1 MGSWLALLLWCGYWW
16 PRSVATALAGA
27 ALIAGGAGLQ
37 LGTQMLMMRRV
48 LRRRGVPLPSAMV
61 ALRAWL
67 SEWRWAWRL
76 FGWQIPFGEHAEP
89 DGVSVEG
96 KQVQG
101 PVQGQVGVVL
111 VHGYFCNRGVW
122 TVWLRRLKSRGIA
135 GMAMTLEPAHGSSVN
150 AMVDDLDRCVKAMVQ
165 QTGCAPLLVA
175 HSMGGLV
182 VRAWLKRLD
191 AGERARHAAHVVT
204 VATPHGG
211 AWLARFAQRLP
222 AVEMREGSDWL
233 QRLGPPP
240 EDVPFSCWC
249 SSSDN
254 IVFPPIWLSCRMR
267 SAIRS
272 TMQRICSCCLMRGS
286 GSTVC
291 SCRRNCKS
299 DCRSDRSSG
308 IRRQTEVPRQPM
320 PGHGP
325 AGPEPGGCRWQ
336 RPGRSSARHSAA
348 AGRTAGRCA
357 CCRHCASSRHG
368 RSW

>member
-1 MGSWLALLLWCGYWW
+1 MNTWFWRAVVMGSWLALLLWCGYWW

-48 LRRRGVPLPSAMV
+48 LRRRSVPLPSAMV

-67 SEWRWAWRL
+67 SEWRWAWQL

-96 KQVQG
+96 KQVQGPVQG

-122 TVWLRRLKSRGIA
+122 TVWLRRLKSLGIA

-191 AGERARHAAHVVT
+191 AGERVRHAAHVVT

-211 AWLARFAQRLP
+211 AWLAQFAQRLP

-254 IVFPPIWLSCRMR
+254 IVFPPDLAVLPNAQRHQVDD
-267 SAIRS
+267 AAH
-272 TMQRICSCCLMRGS
+272 MQLLFDARVWQHCLQLQAQLQERLQQ
-286 GSTVC
+286 
-291 SCRRNCKS
+291 RYQAA
-299 DCRSDRSSG
+299 D
-308 IRRQTEVPRQPM
+308 
-320 PGHGP
+320 
-325 AGPEPGGCRWQ
+325 GG
-336 RPGRSSARHSAA
+336 ASAA
-348 AGRTAGRCA
+348 DAGARA
-357 CCRHCASSRHG
+357 CGS
-368 RSW
+368 